1 MEGAAGRIALLL
13 LVGTML
19 SGCMSPV
26 GLMALGF
33 ADRED
38 RMEWNNDNVAG
49 HSLMLLDPNKTE
61 WLQFSDD
68 GTVEA
73 TLGEKTATY
82 RWKIVKGQLQIFDQ
96 KTLVEELSLASL
108 NGTTAVVVKNDKQ
121 FAKYHYK

>member
-1 MEGAAGRIALLL
+1 MLLL
-13 LVGTML
+13 AGTML